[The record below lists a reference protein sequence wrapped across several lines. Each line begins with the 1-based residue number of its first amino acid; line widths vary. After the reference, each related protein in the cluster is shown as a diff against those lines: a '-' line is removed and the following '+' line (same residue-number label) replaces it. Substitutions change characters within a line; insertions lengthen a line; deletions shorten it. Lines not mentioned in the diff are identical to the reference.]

1 MVGNQTSNPQ
11 ALSPIYRGR
20 IDWWGVLR
28 GIILFLSS
36 ALGMAFLYSIWTFIR
51 G

>member
-1 MVGNQTSNPQ
+1 MIGNQTSNPQ
-11 ALSPIYRGR
+11 TLPDIYQGR
-20 IDWWGVLR
+20 IDWWRVLR
-28 GIILFLSS
+28 GVILFLSS